1 MPHQYDFDFLSIG
14 SGPAGQR
21 AAVQAAKLGKRVA
34 VIERRRCLGGV
45 CLDTGTIPSKT
56 LREAVLVA
64 GTYRPGSH
72 LEVDRPGESRP
83 TIEQLLAR
91 VNSVIERESGVVEH
105 QLRRN
110 DITLIPGNASFL
122 DEHRIQVN
130 TDHGSR
136 VVTAENVLI
145 AVGTIPTEPPGV
157 KTDGTTVIVSDGIM
171 DLKGLPRTMTVVG
184 AGVIGIEYA
193 SIFAALGLEVT
204 VIDKRDRPL
213 EFLDHEIVDE
223 LIHQMRNRGV
233 TFRLGEAVERLE
245 IVAGPPRRAGILLE
259 SGKRL
264 ISDLVLF
271 SVGRVG
277 ATESLNLQAA
287 GLSVDSRFRLQVD
300 KQFRTAV
307 PHIFAAGDV
316 IGYPSLA
323 ATSSEQGRLAACYA
337 FGIEAEPMADHFP
350 VGIYAI
356 PEISMV
362 GPPEHELT
370 AGKVPYETGIARYRE
385 IARGQIL
392 GDDSGLLKMLFH
404 RVDHRLLGIH
414 VIGTGATEL
423 VHIGQAIIGT
433 NRGLE
438 YFLKTVFNYPT
449 LAECYKVAALD
460 AYNKLC
466 LDAGTSES

>member
-1 MPHQYDFDFLSIG
+1 MAHSYDFDLLCIG

-34 VIERRRCLGGV
+34 VIERRHCLGGV

-64 GTYRPGSH
+64 GTYRSQFH
-72 LEVDRPGESRP
+72 LEVDTPSETRP

-91 VNSVIERESGVVEH
+91 VNTVIGRESEVVEH
-105 QLRRN
+105 QLQRN
-110 DITLIPGNASFL
+110 DITLISGNASFV
-122 DEHRIQVN
+122 DEHRMQV
-130 TDHGSR
+130 DAGHGSR
-136 VVTAENVLI
+136 VVTAENILI

-157 KTDGTTVIVSDGIM
+157 QADGTTVIVSDGIM
-171 DLKGLPRTMTVVG
+171 GLKGLPRSMSVVG

-193 SIFAALGLEVT
+193 SIFATLGLEVT
-204 VIDKRDRPL
+204 VIDKRERPL

-223 LIHQMRNRGV
+223 LMHQMRNQGV
-233 TFRLGEAVERLE
+233 TFRLGESVERLE

-264 ISDLVLF
+264 VSDLVLF

-277 ATESLNLQAA
+277 ATESLNIQAA
-287 GLSVDSRFRLQVD
+287 GLSVDSRGRLQVD
-300 KQFRTAV
+300 QQFRTAV

-337 FGIEAEPMADHFP
+337 FGVEAEPMADHFP
-350 VGIYAI
+350 IGIYSI

-370 AGKVPYETGIARYRE
+370 ARKVPYETGIARYRE

-404 RVDHRLLGIH
+404 RADHRLLSVH

-423 VHIGQAIIGT
+423 VHIGQAVIGT
-433 NRGLE
+433 NGGLE
-438 YFLKTVFNYPT
+438 YFMKTVFNYPT

-460 AYNKLC
+460 AYNKLRV
-466 LDAGTSES
+466 DTRSPTS